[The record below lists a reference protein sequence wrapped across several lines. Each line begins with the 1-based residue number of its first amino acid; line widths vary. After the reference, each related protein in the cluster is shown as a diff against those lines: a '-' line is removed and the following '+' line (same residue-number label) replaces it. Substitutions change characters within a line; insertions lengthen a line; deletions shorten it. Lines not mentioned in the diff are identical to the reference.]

1 MKNRDITAAD
11 VQAENSRITK
21 KLYAALATAT
31 EERNRR
37 EDILQRAQPD
47 TAAYTS
53 AWDKYMRATFARAEA
68 IKELERNHCHVPQ

>member
-1 MKNRDITAAD
+1 MKNRDISAAD

-37 EDILQRAQPD
+37 EVILQRAQPG
-47 TAAYTS
+47 TAAHTA
-53 AWDKYMRATFARAEA
+53 AWDKYMRASDARAESV
-68 IKELERNHCHVPQ
+68 KELERNHCHVPQ